1 MATQNPT
8 AFEVYNETIRALK
21 AHCKRYLYIL
31 DTGKYEKK
39 GGTTKLDRHRASLCL
54 KSIEDILEKIKINGD
69 LPNNNYMRIA
79 MIHAHR
85 YLRKLQKLCEDVSR
99 TICSGLEKDD
109 WNDIFKINIFQN
121 KRNIRI

>member
-21 AHCKRYLYIL
+21 AHCKHYLYIL

-54 KSIEDILEKIKINGD
+54 KSVENILERIKINGE

-79 MIHAHR
+79 MIHGHQ
-85 YLRKLQKLCEDVSR
+85 YLRKLRKLCEDVSQ
-99 TICSGLEKDD
+99 TICSGREKDVRS
-109 WNDIFKINIFQN
+109 DIFKINIFQN
-121 KRNIRI
+121 KRNTW